1 MKQIYYLVNLPRA
14 GNTALASVLN
24 QNKNM
29 TMTAK
34 SILAPVVGAINDIYF
49 SDKGQS
55 FPDEKSYLNLIEGV
69 FSSYYK
75 DWESQVIIDRGAWGQ
90 PDLLNCLNKITKPKF
105 IILHRPLL
113 ECLASFIK
121 LVKPVDDRGNCI
133 KDIYCDFLMNKDEIM
148 GLNLLSIKNILNS
161 NYDYYIIKYDDFV
174 KNPQS
179 EINKLCKFVNVKP
192 HKINFKKIKQLKIN
206 NTTYN
211 DDPLG
216 YPFHKIKENIIEKTS
231 HNIEKIL
238 NKSIIEKYLKE
249 DIKL

>member
-1 MKQIYYLVNLPRA
+1 
-14 GNTALASVLN
+14 
-24 QNKNM
+24 
-29 TMTAK
+29 
-34 SILAPVVGAINDIYF
+34 
-49 SDKGQS
+49 
-55 FPDEKSYLNLIEGV
+55 
-69 FSSYYK
+69 
-75 DWESQVIIDRGAWGQ
+75 
-90 PDLLNCLNKITKPKF
+90 
-105 IILHRPLL
+105 
-113 ECLASFIK
+113 
-121 LVKPVDDRGNCI
+121 
-133 KDIYCDFLMNKDEIM
+133 MNKDEIM